1 MCTVIAIAGTTG
13 AGKTTLVNK
22 LASELNG
29 VALFFDAYQKT
40 TYYPNDLISRL
51 SEGESIDTNLN
62 PIDVKSPDF
71 YADLCKLKE
80 GKKIIDPWGRELNP
94 AKYIIVEEPFARLR
108 EDMKEILDSV
118 VYIQIPYH
126 ISLARR
132 VLRDIRQ
139 KSINQDFD
147 SDKKLE
153 EIENYLSS
161 YINGLAYGYQM
172 IDQLAIKSSDLVL
185 DGLKETDKN
194 VLEVIDFI
202 KNRHGI

>member
-1 MCTVIAIAGTTG
+1 MCTVIAISGTTG

-40 TYYPNDLISRL
+40 TFYPNDLISRL
-51 SEGESIDTNLN
+51 TQGESIDTNIN

-80 GKKIIDPWGRELNP
+80 GLKVVDPWGRELNP

-108 EDMKEILDSV
+108 EGMKEILDSV
-118 VYIQIPYH
+118 VYIQIPH
-126 ISLARR
+126 NISLARR
-132 VLRDIRQ
+132 VLRDIRHEY
-139 KSINQDFD
+139 QDYD

-153 EIENYLSS
+153 VIENYLSS
-161 YINGLAYGYQM
+161 YINGLGYGYQI
-172 IDQLAIKSSDLVL
+172 IDELAIQSSDFIL
-185 DGLKETDKN
+185 DGLKDAEEN
-194 VLEVIDFI
+194 VLEVINFI
-202 KNRHGI
+202 EKKHSK